1 MIAVRVIAVRIDAP
15 PVIVIR
21 AIVDQRTV
29 AQAIRAIKA
38 LQAALMVERRVVP
51 MVAIQAGPDGRGPG
65 MEERLKQS
73 DPELYEVM
81 KKDHE
86 LENHAFDL
94 ARKYRDA
101 SKDDQEKIKKE
112 IEDTVNQHFDVR
124 QQRRKMQLDRAEKEL
139 DRLRKEIS
147 RRNDER
153 ATIVKN
159 RIDELLGE
167 HKDPF

>member
-1 MIAVRVIAVRIDAP
+1 
-15 PVIVIR
+15 
-21 AIVDQRTV
+21 
-29 AQAIRAIKA
+29 
-38 LQAALMVERRVVP
+38 
-51 MVAIQAGPDGRGPG
+51 

-73 DPELYEVM
+73 DPELYELM
-81 KKDHE
+81 QKDRE

-94 ARKYRDA
+94 ARKYREV
-101 SKDDQEKIKKE
+101 SKDEQEKIKKE
-112 IEDTVNQHFDVR
+112 IEETVSQHFEVR

-147 RRNDER
+147 HRNDER

-167 HKDPF
+167 RKDPF

>member
-1 MIAVRVIAVRIDAP
+1 
-15 PVIVIR
+15 
-21 AIVDQRTV
+21 
-29 AQAIRAIKA
+29 
-38 LQAALMVERRVVP
+38 
-51 MVAIQAGPDGRGPG
+51 

-112 IEDTVNQHFDVR
+112 IEETVNQHFEVR